1 MRKAERSVSKQVI
14 SSLALFIGQI
24 TNHTTV
30 KSPIVFR
37 FKNVFHNR
45 ISSKFSLVLNQQS
58 TPKQRKPISTCVVY
72 IPPINSKK
80 IWPRNFWRTQKS
92 TRGQENIM
100 QCLSE
105 NNIMRNDQ
113 PYSSFRPSRRNSYEN
128 KSSMFAV
135 KDFLIFAKAST

>member
-1 MRKAERSVSKQVI
+1 MRKTERSVSKQVI
-14 SSLALFIGQI
+14 SGLALFIGQI
-24 TNHTTV
+24 TKHTTV

-37 FKNVFHNR
+37 FKNVFHDR
-45 ISSKFSLVLNQQS
+45 ISSKFSLVQNQQS
-58 TPKQRKPISTCVVY
+58 TPKQRKPISTRVVY

-113 PYSSFRPSRRNSYEN
+113 PYTLHFAPVDGTVMRTRVQCSR
-128 KSSMFAV
+128 
-135 KDFLIFAKAST
+135 